1 MMGGE
6 RQSPGA
12 LLVPRVPVQFPQA
25 FSYSSGFSLGGVGV
39 GVGGQTGKGEIQR
52 Q

>member
-39 GVGGQTGKGEIQR
+39 GGQTGKGEIQR